1 MTILVT
7 GAEGRLGSTLAALLG
22 ARHRVAPRGRG
33 ALDITRPA
41 EVAAAVRSVAPDV
54 VVNCAAYNDVDGAE
68 DDPVA
73 AFEVN
78 AFAVRTL
85 ARAARDAGAV
95 LVHYGTD
102 FVFDGRAAAPYTEE
116 DAPNPQSVYAMSKL
130 VGEWFARDAQAYVLR
145 VASLFGGRAARR
157 ARKQPRTRMADAIL
171 AGREVHAFAD
181 RTVSPSYVPDVAAAT
196 VALLAAAP
204 PPRRLPLRRLR
215 PGHPGSSWRPSW
227 RAASTARPASCPSP
241 RPIARCGPAV
251 RRSPRCPMPK
261 LDRGRHRHAA
271 LDRRAGALRGGAGDR
286 PGGLRRS
293 CTRCIVLRLSQW
305 KP

>member
-68 DDPVA
+68 DDPAA

-85 ARAARDAGAV
+85 ARAARDAGAT
-95 LVHYGTD
+95 LVHYSTD
-102 FVFDGRAAAPYTEE
+102 FVFDGLAAAPYTEE

-145 VASLFGGRAARR
+145 VASLFGGGRPGVRASSLD
-157 ARKQPRTRMADAIL
+157 RMAEAIL
-171 AGREVHAFAD
+171 AGREVQAFAD

-196 VALLAAAP
+196 AALLAAAP
-204 PPRRLPLRRLR
+204 PAGVYHCVGSGRATWLELATELARRLDREACIVPVAAADRPQRARRPMFSAL
-215 PGHPGSSWRPSW
+215 
-227 RAASTARPASCPSP
+227 ANAR
-241 RPIARCGPAV
+241 
-251 RRSPRCPMPK
+251 
-261 LDRGRHRHAA
+261 LT
-271 LDRRAGALRGGAGDR
+271 RAGVEMPPWTDALGRYAAERATGRESA
-286 PGGLRRS
+286 P
-293 CTRCIVLRLSQW
+293 
-305 KP
+305 

>member
-7 GAEGRLGSTLAALLG
+7 GAEGRLGSTLAAVLG
-22 ARHRVAPRGRG
+22 ARHRVAARGRG
-33 ALDITRPA
+33 ALDLTRPA
-41 EVAAAVRSVAPDV
+41 EVAAAVRSVTPDV
-54 VVNCAAYNDVDGAE
+54 VVNCAACNDVDGAE

-145 VASLFGGRAARR
+145 VASLFGGGRPGVRASSLD
-157 ARKQPRTRMADAIL
+157 RMADAIL

-196 VALLAAAP
+196 AALLAAAP
-204 PPRRLPLRRLR
+204 PPGVYHCVGSGRATWLELATELARRLDREARIVPVAAADRPLRAR
-215 PGHPGSSWRPSW
+215 
-227 RAASTARPASCPSP
+227 RPAFSALSN
-241 RPIARCGPAV
+241 A
-251 RRSPRCPMPK
+251 K
-261 LDRGRHRHAA
+261 L
-271 LDRRAGALRGGAGDR
+271 AGAGIDMPPWTDALGRYAAERATGQGSA
-286 PGGLRRS
+286 P
-293 CTRCIVLRLSQW
+293 
-305 KP
+305 

>member
-7 GAEGRLGSTLAALLG
+7 GAGGRLGSTLAALLG
-22 ARHRVAPRGRG
+22 ARHRVAARARAG
-33 ALDITRPA
+33 LDITRPA
-41 EVAAAVRSVAPDV
+41 DVAAAVRTIAPDV
-54 VVNCAAYNDVDGAE
+54 IVNCAAWNDVDGAE

-102 FVFDGRAAAPYTEE
+102 FVFDGRVAAPYTEE
-116 DAPNPQSVYAMSKL
+116 DAPSPQSVYAMSKL

-145 VASLFGGRAARR
+145 VASLFGGGRPGVRAS
-157 ARKQPRTRMADAIL
+157 TIDRMADAFL

-196 VALLAAAP
+196 AALLAAAP
-204 PPRRLPLRRLR
+204 PAGVYHCVGSGRATWLELATELARRLDREARIVPVAAADRPQKARRPMFCALANAR
-215 PGHPGSSWRPSW
+215 LARAGIEMPHWTDALGRYAAD
-227 RAASTARPASCPSP
+227 RAAAVARIP
-241 RPIARCGPAV
+241 
-251 RRSPRCPMPK
+251 
-261 LDRGRHRHAA
+261 
-271 LDRRAGALRGGAGDR
+271 
-286 PGGLRRS
+286 PG
-293 CTRCIVLRLSQW
+293 
-305 KP
+305 